1 MAPINGGN
9 EGELM
14 RLFFLFRWEL
24 RGDRGGG
31 ARPAAAAPC
40 TPGVGAGG
48 GRRSARAGP
57 AERLSGLA
65 GRVGRERVAWA
76 GRQAKAGEGEA
87 GRLGRER
94 LPGRRVGR
102 AESKERKSTNFR
114 IKI

>member
-48 GRRSARAGP
+48 GRRSAR
-57 AERLSGLA
+57 GL
-65 GRVGRERVAWA
+65 GRPKGLVGWLAAWA
-76 GRQAKAGEGEA
+76 GRGG
-87 GRLGRER
+87 LGRPAGQGR
-94 LPGRRVGR
+94 GGGSRPAGPRKVAGPQGRPGR
-102 AESKERKSTNFR
+102 K
-114 IKI
+114 